1 MSALPQDSPPPAAP
15 PVESMAVLAADDDP
29 VSLRVLRQ
37 ALKRWGHTPVACA
50 DGTSALE
57 ALLRSDGPRVAVL
70 DWEMPGLDGIDVVRE
85 ARARTPAASLYLLL
99 LTGRTDTA
107 DIVRG
112 LDAGADDYL
121 TKPFDIDVLRARVSV
136 GTRMMSLQRSLAH
149 RIEDLAHAESRYR
162 ELVEGVGV
170 AVWQAD
176 ARTWQLSFLNRHG
189 EAVLG
194 HPHDRCVSTLDLWSR
209 HIVPDDWPRLEEFR
223 AGLLRGGEA
232 PAFEYRLIR
241 ADGRVVWLRDTVT
254 LVHDPGGVP
263 VVRGVTHD
271 VSAQKLAEAEREA
284 ALQMQSN
291 FVSFASHQLRTP
303 LTAISWMLELA
314 EHEEGLPEVA
324 AEGIAAARLA
334 AARLTG
340 LVNDLL
346 DSARLESG
354 RLTFDVEPRDLVEI
368 TRGALRAVQPLI
380 DRMGHRLVEDIPEG
394 QVSVHADARYAH
406 EALVNLL
413 SNAAKYTPE
422 GGTVT
427 VRLETGERVARW
439 SVQDTGIGIPGASQE
454 QLFSKFFRASNAAAL
469 ETEGT
474 GLGLYMVK
482 LIVSRMNGRVWCESE
497 QDAGSTFI
505 VELPLVREPGPVG
518 TDGTH

>member
-1 MSALPQDSPPPAAP
+1 MSALPSDSPASPAVPA
-15 PVESMAVLAADDDP
+15 VESMPVLAADDDP

-37 ALKRWGHTPVACA
+37 ALKRWGFAPVTCA

-57 ALLRSDGPRVAVL
+57 ALLRPDGPRVAVL
-70 DWEMPGLDGIDVVRE
+70 DWEMPGLDGIDVVRQ
-85 ARARTPAASLYLLL
+85 ARASTPAASLYLLL
-99 LTGRTDTA
+99 LTGRAEAA

-112 LDAGADDYL
+112 LDAGADDYI

-136 GTRMMSLQRSLAH
+136 GTRMMALQRSLAH
-149 RIEDLAHAESRYR
+149 RIEDLAQAEARYR

-189 EAVLG
+189 EDVIG
-194 HPHDRCVSTLDLWSR
+194 HPIDRCVHAGDLWSR
-209 HIVPDDWPRLEEFR
+209 HIVPEDWPRLEQFR
-223 AGLLRGGEA
+223 ADLNRGDDV

-254 LVHDPGGVP
+254 VVRDPGGVH

-284 ALQMQSN
+284 TLQMQAH

-314 EHEEGLPEVA
+314 EHEEGLPEAA
-324 AEGIAAARLA
+324 AEGIGAARLA
-334 AARLTG
+334 TARLTG

-354 RLTFDVEPRDLVEI
+354 RLTFDVEARDLVEI
-368 TRGALRAVQPLI
+368 TRGAIRAAQPLFA
-380 DRMGHRLVEDIPEG
+380 RMGHELVEHVPDEPVI
-394 QVSVHADARYAH
+394 VHADARYAH

-427 VRLETGERVARW
+427 VRIEVAERVVRW
-439 SVQDTGIGIPGASQE
+439 SVQDTGIGIPEAAQA
-454 QLFSKFFRASNAAAL
+454 QLFSKFYRASNAAAL
-469 ETEGT
+469 EVDGT

-482 LIVSRMNGRVWCESE
+482 LIVGRMHGRVWCESAE
-497 QDAGSTFI
+497 NAGSTFF
-505 VELPLVREPGPVG
+505 VELPLVREHAPADR
-518 TDGTH
+518 TE